1 MPIAVGDTFLVT
13 TGSSADP
20 NANHL
25 LVAITDIPID
35 AGGMLLFVPVSSV
48 KPARSYDKTCEI
60 APADAAHPFITK
72 DSFIDYSVPVLRT
85 PTAMLH
91 QAIPGPDGN
100 PTRQSLP
107 EDLIKRIRSGV
118 YTSNRAKRFARDHLQ
133 RCEQLEKRRTP

>member
-1 MPIAVGDTFLVT
+1 MPIAVGDTFLMT
-13 TGSSADP
+13 TGSPTGS

-25 LVAITDIPID
+25 LVAITHIAID

-60 APADAAHPFITK
+60 APVDAAHPFITK

-85 PTAMLH
+85 PAAILN

-107 EDLIKRIRSGV
+107 EDLIKRIRQGV
-118 YTSNRAKRFARDHLQ
+118 YDSGRVKRFARDHLQ
-133 RCEQLEKRRTP
+133 RCEQLEKQRTL